1 MLSYSSVCYLC
12 LLLMYLF
19 AVASLFVSVIWTP
32 YTLYHP
38 ISISFLQ
45 LLLDARHSDTDKGAG
60 GVSD

>member
-1 MLSYSSVCYLC
+1 
-12 LLLMYLF
+12 MYLF